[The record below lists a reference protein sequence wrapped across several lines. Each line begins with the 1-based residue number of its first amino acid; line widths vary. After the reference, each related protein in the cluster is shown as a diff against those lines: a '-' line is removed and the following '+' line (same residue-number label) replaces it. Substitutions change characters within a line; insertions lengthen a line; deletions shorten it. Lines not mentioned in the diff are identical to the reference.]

1 MKEISVKE
9 MLKEMEEYGWD
20 ENKIRTWY
28 EDSDKE
34 VDFEEYV
41 KFMYMSDIY
50 INE

>member
-9 MLKEMEEYGWD
+9 MLKEMKEYGWD

-28 EDSDKE
+28 EDSNKE
-34 VDFEEYV
+34 VNFEEYV
-41 KFMYMSDIY
+41 KSMYMSDIY